1 MTTMLDTGRPL
12 TRAARL
18 AAVFAILC
26 TMGSAQ
32 RPQEVPITITLAG
45 QSMIRSDIRETAP
58 AAVPVIQ
65 GLLKGDVIFTNL
77 EAAVAEKGETVHE
90 GRGFLAPSEALDAL
104 TTFGF
109 NLLSLSNN
117 HAFDLKVTG
126 IQNTIREADSRR
138 IVHAG
143 TGNNLAEAESPGYL
157 HTPKGTIA
165 LIASA
170 SGLITPGGS
179 ATADRPGVNE
189 LRVEAGDKENTATID
204 LPGAPG
210 NTPNPGDSQRIL
222 QSIRDAR
229 QHADLVIVYQ
239 HNHVFGNHSFA
250 TIFTEGMQERLA
262 PNDWLRKW
270 THAEVDAGADIVVM
284 HGAPLL
290 HGVEIYHG
298 RPIFYDLGN
307 FIYNLPPT
315 LTYIDEPMNW
325 ESAVAYVQFQGK
337 QLRSI
342 SFRPIVLNNVG
353 EGQPDIHNEYATNQF
368 LYTRGLP
375 SPATGARAGYILQRL
390 ADASRPFG
398 TTVEIKGDMAE
409 IKLKTGRSGC
419 RKRGSGELGGRPGR
433 SERRIAAE
441 CSRVLRR

>member
-1 MTTMLDTGRPL
+1 MTTMLKTGRLL
-12 TRAARL
+12 TRAACL
-18 AAVFAILC
+18 AVLFALLC
-26 TMGSAQ
+26 TMSSAQ
-32 RPQEVPITITLAG
+32 RPQGTPITITLAG
-45 QSMIRSDIRETAP
+45 QSMIRSDIRATAP

-65 GLLKGDVIFTNL
+65 GLLKGDVVFTNF

-90 GRGFLAPSEALDAL
+90 GRGFLAPPEALDAL

-109 NLLSLSNN
+109 NLLSLSDN

-126 IQNTIREADSRR
+126 IQNTIREADRR
-138 IVHAG
+138 KIVHAG
-143 TGNNLAEAESPGYL
+143 TGNNLGEAVAPGYL

-170 SGLITPGGS
+170 SGLIAPGAS

-189 LRVEAGDKENTATID
+189 LRIEAGDQENEATVD

-210 NTPNPGDSQRIL
+210 NTPNQGDSQRIL

-270 THAEVDAGADIVVM
+270 THEEVDVGADIVVM

-307 FIYNLPPT
+307 FIYNVPPV
-315 LTYIDEPMNW
+315 LTEITEPMAW
-325 ESAVAYVQFQGK
+325 ESVVAYLQYQGK
-337 QLRSI
+337 NLQSI
-342 SFRPIVLNNVG
+342 SFRPIILNYVG
-353 EGQPDIHNEYATNQF
+353 EGQPDIHNAYTNNDF
-368 LYTRGLP
+368 LDTRGLP
-375 SPATGARAGYILQRL
+375 SRVMGARAGYILQRL
-390 ADASRPFG
+390 ADASTPFG
-398 TTVEIKGDMAE
+398 TTVEIKGDTAE
-409 IKLKTGRSGC
+409 IKLK
-419 RKRGSGELGGRPGR
+419 
-433 SERRIAAE
+433 AE
-441 CSRVLRR
+441 N

>member
-1 MTTMLDTGRPL
+1 MTTRLKTGRTL
-12 TRAARL
+12 AIAAY
-18 AAVFAILC
+18 AAVLFVIVCAIG
-26 TMGSAQ
+26 TAAW
-32 RPQEVPITITLAG
+32 PQSGEITITLAG
-45 QSMIRSDIRETAP
+45 QSMIRSDIRETVP

-65 GLLKGDVIFTNL
+65 GLLKGDVMFTNL

-90 GRGFLAPSEALDAL
+90 GRGFLTPPEAFDAL

-109 NLLSLSNN
+109 NLVSLSGN

-126 IQNTIREADSRR
+126 IQNTLREADRR
-138 IVHAG
+138 KIVHAG
-143 TGNNLAEAESPGYL
+143 TGNNVAEAVAPGYL

-170 SGLITPGGS
+170 SGLITPGAS

-189 LRVEAGDKENTATID
+189 LRVEAGSIGNEATED

-210 NTPNPGDSQRIL
+210 NTPNQEDSQRIL
-222 QSIRDAR
+222 QGIRDAR

-239 HNHVFGNHSFA
+239 HNHVFGNHSFT
-250 TIFTEGMQERLA
+250 TIFTEGLQERLA
-262 PNDWLRKW
+262 PNDWLKKW
-270 THAEVDAGADIVVM
+270 THEEVDAGADIIVM

-337 QLRSI
+337 NLQSV
-342 SFRPIVLNNVG
+342 SFRPIALNNVG
-353 EGQPDIHNEYATNQF
+353 EGQPDIHNQYTNNQF
-368 LYTRGLP
+368 LETRGLP
-375 SPATGARAGYILQRL
+375 SPVTGARAGYILERL
-390 ADASRPFG
+390 ADMSKPFG
-398 TTVEIKGDMAE
+398 TTIEVKGDTAE
-409 IKLKTGRSGC
+409 IKLKAGN
-419 RKRGSGELGGRPGR
+419 
-433 SERRIAAE
+433 
-441 CSRVLRR
+441 

>member
-1 MTTMLDTGRPL
+1 
-12 TRAARL
+12 
-18 AAVFAILC
+18 
-26 TMGSAQ
+26 MGAAQ
-32 RPQEVPITITLAG
+32 RTQSAPITITLTG
-45 QSMIRSDIRETAP
+45 QSMIRSDIRATAP

-65 GLLKGDVIFTNL
+65 GLLKGDVVFTNF
-77 EAAVAEKGETVHE
+77 EAAVAETGETVHE
-90 GRGFLAPSEALDAL
+90 GRGFLTPPEALDAL

-109 NLLSLSNN
+109 NLLSLSGN

-126 IQNTIREADSRR
+126 IQNTIREADSRK

-143 TGNNLAEAESPGYL
+143 TGNNLAEAAAPGFL

-189 LRVEAGDKENTATID
+189 LRVEAGGKENEATAD
-204 LPGAPG
+204 LPGSPG
-210 NTPNPGDSQRIL
+210 NTPNKADSQRIL

-250 TIFTEGMQERLA
+250 TIFTEGMPERLA
-262 PNDWLRKW
+262 PNDWLKKW
-270 THAEVDAGADIVVM
+270 THAEVDAGADIIVM

-298 RPIFYDLGN
+298 KPIFYDLSN

-337 QLRSI
+337 NLQSI
-342 SFRPIVLNNVG
+342 FFRPIALNNVG
-353 EGQPDIHNEYATNQF
+353 EGQPDIHNPYTNNQF
-368 LYTRGLP
+368 LDTRGLP
-375 SPATGARAGYILQRL
+375 SSVTGARAGYILQRL
-390 ADASRPFG
+390 ADASKPFG
-398 TTVEIKGDMAE
+398 TKFEMNGDTAQ
-409 IKLKTGRSGC
+409 IKLKAGN
-419 RKRGSGELGGRPGR
+419 
-433 SERRIAAE
+433 
-441 CSRVLRR
+441 

>member
-1 MTTMLDTGRPL
+1 MATILKSR
-12 TRAARL
+12 RL
-18 AAVFAILC
+18 LAIAGCLAVLLAIVC
-26 TMGSAQ
+26 AMGTVA
-32 RPQEVPITITLAG
+32 RPQSTEITITLAG
-45 QSMIRSDIRETAP
+45 QSMIRSDLRETVP

-65 GLLKGDVIFTNL
+65 GLLKGDVMFTNL
-77 EAAVAEKGETVHE
+77 EAAIAERGETAHE
-90 GRGFLAPSEALDAL
+90 GRGFLTPPEALDAL
-104 TTFGF
+104 QTFGF
-109 NLLSLSNN
+109 NLLSLSGN

-126 IQNTIREADSRR
+126 IQNTIREADSRK

-143 TGNNLAEAESPGYL
+143 TGNNVAEAVAPAYL

-170 SGLITPGGS
+170 SGLIRPGGR

-189 LRVEAGDKENTATID
+189 LRVEAGEIENEATDD

-210 NTPNPGDSQRIL
+210 NTPNHEDSQRIL

-229 QHADLVIVYQ
+229 QHADIVIVYQ
-239 HNHVFGNHSFA
+239 HNHVFGNHSFT

-262 PNDWLRKW
+262 PNDWLTKW
-270 THAEVDAGADIVVM
+270 THAEVDAGADIIVM

-307 FIYNLPPT
+307 FIYNLTPT

-337 QLRSI
+337 NLQSI
-342 SFRPIVLNNVG
+342 SFRPIALNNVG
-353 EGQPDIHNEYATNQF
+353 EGQPDIHNEFANNQF
-368 LYTRGLP
+368 LDTRGLP
-375 SPATGARAGYILQRL
+375 SPVTGARAGYILQRL
-390 ADASRPFG
+390 ADASKPFG
-398 TTVEIKGDMAE
+398 TTIEVKADTAE
-409 IKLKTGRSGC
+409 IKLNAGN
-419 RKRGSGELGGRPGR
+419 
-433 SERRIAAE
+433 
-441 CSRVLRR
+441 

>member
-1 MTTMLDTGRPL
+1 MATRLKTGRIL
-12 TRAARL
+12 ARAACLVVLL
-18 AAVFAILC
+18 AIVC
-26 TMGSAQ
+26 SMGSAQ
-32 RPQEVPITITLAG
+32 RPQPAPITITLAG
-45 QSMIRSDIRETAP
+45 QSMIRSDIRATAP
-58 AAVPVIQ
+58 TAVPVIQ
-65 GLLKGDVIFTNL
+65 GLLKGDVVFTNF

-90 GRGFLAPSEALDAL
+90 GRGFLTSPEALDAL

-109 NLLSLSNN
+109 NLLSLSGN

-126 IQNTIREADSRR
+126 IQNTIREADSRK

-143 TGNNLAEAESPGYL
+143 TGNNLAEAAAPVYL
-157 HTPKGTIA
+157 QTPKGTIA

-170 SGLITPGGS
+170 SGLIAPGGS

-189 LRVEAGDKENTATID
+189 LRVEAGDKENEATAD
-204 LPGAPG
+204 LPGAPA
-210 NTPNPGDSQRIL
+210 NTPNQEDSQRIL

-239 HNHVFGNHSFA
+239 HNHVFGNHSFT

-262 PNDWLRKW
+262 PNDWLKKW

-298 RPIFYDLGN
+298 QPIFYDLGN

-315 LTYIDEPMNW
+315 LTYIHEPMNW
-325 ESAVAYVQFQGK
+325 ESAVAYLQFQGK
-337 QLRSI
+337 KLQSI
-342 SFRPIVLNNVG
+342 SFRPIVLNYVG
-353 EGQPDIHNEYATNQF
+353 EGQPDIHNEYANNQF
-368 LYTRGLP
+368 LDTRGLP
-375 SPATGARAGYILQRL
+375 SPVTGARAGYILQRL

-398 TTVEIKGDMAE
+398 TTVEIKGDTAE
-409 IKLKTGRSGC
+409 IKLKARN
-419 RKRGSGELGGRPGR
+419 
-433 SERRIAAE
+433 
-441 CSRVLRR
+441 